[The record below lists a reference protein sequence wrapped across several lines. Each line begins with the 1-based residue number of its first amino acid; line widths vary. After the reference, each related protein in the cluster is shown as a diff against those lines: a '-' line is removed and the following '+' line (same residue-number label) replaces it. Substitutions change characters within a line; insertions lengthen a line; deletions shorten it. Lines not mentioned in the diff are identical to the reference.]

1 MYPDLIAR
9 TCGYLGVFIA
19 LIVMGI
25 WGEPEFA
32 VTPQQSFDRIALSL
46 HVLEAEPSTPEQEQS
61 TETHEPKEVI
71 ESQTEPKPEPIP
83 QPEEPPAPEPV
94 EPEPTTQA
102 EPSPAPE
109 VVTEPELTPPP
120 TQVQTTPAP
129 KEEPKKAKEP
139 PKAES
144 KPKAPEKAVEKPKPA
159 PQTKPKPQ
167 QPKPRATNSTTQNKA
182 KPQATAAK
190 EAPAAPA
197 AATTTT
203 TTTATDN
210 DRQLRSQLSS
220 LLVREIRS
228 HLKYPRNAVRRK
240 LEGTVMMEFEVKNG
254 VVVDFVLRQSS
265 GHKILDEAARKL
277 AQKLVQFNTRLGAMN
292 YRVQIPIKYEL
303 L

>member
-46 HVLEAEPSTPEQEQS
+46 HVLEPEAPTPDHVQEPAEPEETPEPQA
-61 TETHEPKEVI
+61 EPV
-71 ESQTEPKPEPIP
+71 PEPTP
-83 QPEEPPAPEPV
+83 QPEEPLVTEPTESV
-94 EPEPTTQA
+94 EPELTPKA
-102 EPSPAPE
+102 EPIPAPE
-109 VVTEPELTPPP
+109 VVTEPEPTPPP

-129 KEEPKKAKEP
+129 KEEP

-167 QPKPRATNSTTQNKA
+167 QPKPRATTTTQNKA
-182 KPQATAAK
+182 KPQTTAAK
-190 EAPAAPA
+190 KAPAASAAPA
-197 AATTTT
+197 AA
-203 TTTATDN
+203 TTATDN

-220 LLVREIRS
+220 LLVREIRAQ
-228 HLKYPRNAVRRK
+228 LKYPRNAVRRK

-254 VVVDFVLRQSS
+254 VVVGFVLRQSS

>member
-61 TETHEPKEVI
+61 TEQHEPEEII
-71 ESQTEPKPEPIP
+71 EPQTEPEPEPIP

-94 EPEPTTQA
+94 EPELTPQA

-167 QPKPRATNSTTQNKA
+167 QPKPRATTSTTQNKA

-197 AATTTT
+197 AAAA
-203 TTTATDN
+203 TTATDN

-228 HLKYPRNAVRRK
+228 QLKYPRNAVRRK

-254 VVVDFVLRQSS
+254 VVVGFVLRQSS

>member
-32 VTPQQSFDRIALSL
+32 VTPQQSIDRITLSL
-46 HVLEAEPSTPEQEQS
+46 PVLEADAATTKDQKQAPPETTPAPEPEPE
-61 TETHEPKEVI
+61 P
-71 ESQTEPKPEPIP
+71 QTEPEHEPTP
-83 QPEEPPAPEPV
+83 QPEEPPVTEPTEPV
-94 EPEPTTQA
+94 EPELSPKA
-102 EPSPAPE
+102 EPIPAPE
-109 VVTEPELTPPP
+109 VVKEPEPTPPP

-129 KEEPKKAKEP
+129 KEEQ

-144 KPKAPEKAVEKPKPA
+144 KPKAPEKAVDKPKPA

-167 QPKPRATNSTTQNKA
+167 QPKPRATTPTQNKA
-182 KPQATAAK
+182 KPQTTAAK
-190 EAPAAPA
+190 KAPAAPA
-197 AATTTT
+197 APAATTTT
-203 TTTATDN
+203 ADN

-220 LLVREIRS
+220 LLVREIRAQ
-228 HLKYPRNAVRRK
+228 LKYPRNAVRRK

-254 VVVDFVLRQSS
+254 VVVGFVLRQSS

-292 YRVQIPIKYEL
+292 YRLQIPIIYEL

>member
-46 HVLEAEPSTPEQEQS
+46 HVLEPEAPTPDQSQEPAEPEEAVEPVPE
-61 TETHEPKEVI
+61 
-71 ESQTEPKPEPIP
+71 PEPIP
-83 QPEEPPAPEPV
+83 QPEETPAPEPA
-94 EPEPTTQA
+94 EPE
-102 EPSPAPE
+102 EIPAPE
-109 VVTEPELTPPP
+109 PFPAPEAVTEPELTTPP
-120 TQVQTTPAP
+120 TQVHTTPAEKPKAQP
-129 KEEPKKAKEP
+129 KE
-139 PKAES
+139 ES
-144 KPKAPEKAVEKPKPA
+144 KPKAQEKPKPKA
-159 PQTKPKPQ
+159 QAKPQ
-167 QPKPRATNSTTQNKA
+167 QPRSTATTTTQNKA
-182 KPQATAAK
+182 KLQAAAAK
-190 EAPAAPA
+190 EAPTAKAPA
-197 AATTTT
+197 TTSDTS
-203 TTTATDN
+203 AN
-210 DRQLRSQLSS
+210 LDRQLRSQLSS

>member
-32 VTPQQSFDRIALSL
+32 VTPQQSFNRIALSL
-46 HVLEAEPSTPEQEQS
+46 RVLEPEAPTPAQDQSKEPQEPE
-61 TETHEPKEVI
+61 P
-71 ESQTEPKPEPIP
+71 QTEPAPESIP
-83 QPEEPPAPEPV
+83 QPEETPAPEPTEPEITPQV
-94 EPEPTTQA
+94 EPT
-102 EPSPAPE
+102 PAPE
-109 VVTEPELTPPP
+109 VVPEPELTPPP
-120 TQVQTTPAP
+120 TQVHTTPAQKEKPAQEPKAQP
-129 KEEPKKAKEP
+129 KEEN
-139 PKAES
+139 
-144 KPKAPEKAVEKPKPA
+144 KPQAQEKPVEKKQA
-159 PQTKPKPQ
+159 KPKPQ
-167 QPKPRATNSTTQNKA
+167 PKEQVKPRQQKSTTATTTTQNKA

-190 EAPAAPA
+190 EAPTAKAPA
-197 AATTTT
+197 TATTE
-203 TTTATDN
+203 ASAN
-210 DRQLRSQLSS
+210 LDRQLRSQLSS

>member
-46 HVLEAEPSTPEQEQS
+46 HVLEPEAPTPDQSQEPAEPEEAVEPVPE
-61 TETHEPKEVI
+61 
-71 ESQTEPKPEPIP
+71 PEPIP
-83 QPEEPPAPEPV
+83 QPEETPAPEPA
-94 EPEPTTQA
+94 EPE
-102 EPSPAPE
+102 EIPAPE
-109 VVTEPELTPPP
+109 PFPAPEAVTEPELTTPP
-120 TQVQTTPAP
+120 TQVHTTPA
-129 KEEPKKAKEP
+129 E
-139 PKAES
+139 
-144 KPKAPEKAVEKPKPA
+144 KPKAQPKAQEKPKPKA
-159 PQTKPKPQ
+159 QAKPQ
-167 QPKPRATNSTTQNKA
+167 QPRSTATTTTQNKA
-182 KPQATAAK
+182 KLQAAAAK
-190 EAPAAPA
+190 EAPTAKAPA
-197 AATTTT
+197 TTSDTS
-203 TTTATDN
+203 AN
-210 DRQLRSQLSS
+210 LDRQLRSQLSS

-254 VVVDFVLRQSS
+254 VVVGFVLRQSS

>member
-46 HVLEAEPSTPEQEQS
+46 RVLEPEAPTPTQDQSKEPQEPEEVPEPQAEPAPE
-61 TETHEPKEVI
+61 
-71 ESQTEPKPEPIP
+71 PEPIP
-83 QPEEPPAPEPV
+83 QPEKTPAPEPAEPEITPQV
-94 EPEPTTQA
+94 EPT
-102 EPSPAPE
+102 PAPE
-109 VVTEPELTPPP
+109 VVPEPELTPPP
-120 TQVQTTPAP
+120 TQVHTTPAQTEKPKAQP
-129 KEEPKKAKEP
+129 KE
-139 PKAES
+139 ES
-144 KPKAPEKAVEKPKPA
+144 KPKAPEKAVEKPKPV
-159 PQTKPKPQ
+159 KPKS
-167 QPKPRATNSTTQNKA
+167 QPHEVKPRATTTTTTQNKA

-190 EAPAAPA
+190 EAPTAKAPA
-197 AATTTT
+197 TATTD
-203 TTTATDN
+203 ASAN
-210 DRQLRSQLSS
+210 LDRQLRSQLSS

-254 VVVDFVLRQSS
+254 VVVGFVLRQSS

>member
-46 HVLEAEPSTPEQEQS
+46 HVLEPEAPTPDQVQEPAEPEETPEPQA
-61 TETHEPKEVI
+61 EPVP
-71 ESQTEPKPEPIP
+71 EPEPTPQPEEIPAPEPIP
-83 QPEEPPAPEPV
+83 APE
-94 EPEPTTQA
+94 A
-102 EPSPAPE
+102 
-109 VVTEPELTPPP
+109 VTEPEITPPP
-120 TQVQTTPAP
+120 TQVHTTPVQTEKQAQAPQEPKAQP
-129 KEEPKKAKEP
+129 KE
-139 PKAES
+139 ES
-144 KPKAPEKAVEKPKPA
+144 KPKAQEKPVEKKQDKPKA
-159 PQTKPKPQ
+159 QAKPQ
-167 QPKPRATNSTTQNKA
+167 QPRSTATTTTTQNKA
-182 KPQATAAK
+182 KPQAAAAK
-190 EAPAAPA
+190 EAPTAKAPA
-197 AATTTT
+197 TTD
-203 TTTATDN
+203 ASAN
-210 DRQLRSQLSS
+210 LDRQLRSQLSS

>member
-46 HVLEAEPSTPEQEQS
+46 RVLEPEAPTPTQDQSKEPQEPEEVPEPQAEPAPE
-61 TETHEPKEVI
+61 
-71 ESQTEPKPEPIP
+71 PEPIP
-83 QPEEPPAPEPV
+83 QPEKTPAPEPAEPEITPQV
-94 EPEPTTQA
+94 EPT
-102 EPSPAPE
+102 PAPE
-109 VVTEPELTPPP
+109 VVPEPELTPPP
-120 TQVQTTPAP
+120 TQVHTTPAQTEKPKAQP
-129 KEEPKKAKEP
+129 KE
-139 PKAES
+139 ES
-144 KPKAPEKAVEKPKPA
+144 KPKAPEKAVEKPKPV
-159 PQTKPKPQ
+159 KPKS
-167 QPKPRATNSTTQNKA
+167 QPHEVKPRATTTTQNKA

-190 EAPAAPA
+190 EAPTAKAHA
-197 AATTTT
+197 TATATTD
-203 TTTATDN
+203 ASAN
-210 DRQLRSQLSS
+210 LDRQLRSQLSS

-254 VVVDFVLRQSS
+254 VVVGFVLRQSS

>member
-46 HVLEAEPSTPEQEQS
+46 HVLEPEAPTPDLVQEPAEPEETPEPQA
-61 TETHEPKEVI
+61 EPVP
-71 ESQTEPKPEPIP
+71 EPEPTPQPEEIPAPEPIP
-83 QPEEPPAPEPV
+83 APE
-94 EPEPTTQA
+94 A
-102 EPSPAPE
+102 
-109 VVTEPELTPPP
+109 VTEPEITPPP
-120 TQVQTTPAP
+120 TQVHTTPVQTEKQAQAPQEPKAQP
-129 KEEPKKAKEP
+129 KE
-139 PKAES
+139 ES
-144 KPKAPEKAVEKPKPA
+144 KPKAQEKPVEKKQDKPKA
-159 PQTKPKPQ
+159 QAKPQ
-167 QPKPRATNSTTQNKA
+167 QPRSTATTTTQNKA
-182 KPQATAAK
+182 KPQAAAAK
-190 EAPAAPA
+190 EAPTAKAPA
-197 AATTTT
+197 TTD
-203 TTTATDN
+203 ASAN
-210 DRQLRSQLSS
+210 LDRQLRSQLSS

>member
-46 HVLEAEPSTPEQEQS
+46 HVLEPEAPTPDHVQEPAEPEETPEPQAEPVP
-61 TETHEPKEVI
+61 EPKPTPQPEEI
-71 ESQTEPKPEPIP
+71 PAPEPIP
-83 QPEEPPAPEPV
+83 APE
-94 EPEPTTQA
+94 A
-102 EPSPAPE
+102 
-109 VVTEPELTPPP
+109 VTEPEITPPP
-120 TQVQTTPAP
+120 TQVHTTPVQTEKQAQAPQEPKAQP
-129 KEEPKKAKEP
+129 KE
-139 PKAES
+139 ES
-144 KPKAPEKAVEKPKPA
+144 KPKAQEKPVEKKQDKPKA
-159 PQTKPKPQ
+159 QAKPQ
-167 QPKPRATNSTTQNKA
+167 QPRSTATTTTQNKA
-182 KPQATAAK
+182 KPQAAAAK
-190 EAPAAPA
+190 EAPTAKAPA
-197 AATTTT
+197 TTD
-203 TTTATDN
+203 ASAN
-210 DRQLRSQLSS
+210 LDRQLRSQLSS

>member
-25 WGEPEFA
+25 LGEPEFA
-32 VTPQQSFDRIALSL
+32 VTPQQSFDRITLSL
-46 HVLEAEPSTPEQEQS
+46 HVLEAEAATTKDQKQEPPEPTPAP
-61 TETHEPKEVI
+61 EPEP
-71 ESQTEPKPEPIP
+71 EPQTEPEPEPTP
-83 QPEEPPAPEPV
+83 QPEEPPVTEPTEPV
-94 EPEPTTQA
+94 EPELSPKA
-102 EPSPAPE
+102 EPIPAPE
-109 VVTEPELTPPP
+109 VVKEPEPTPPP

-129 KEEPKKAKEP
+129 KEEQ

-144 KPKAPEKAVEKPKPA
+144 KPKAPEKAVDKPKPA

-167 QPKPRATNSTTQNKA
+167 QPKPRATTTTQNKA
-182 KPQATAAK
+182 KPQTTAAK
-190 EAPAAPA
+190 KAPAAPA
-197 AATTTT
+197 AATTT
-203 TTTATDN
+203 ADN

-220 LLVREIRS
+220 LLVREIRAQ
-228 HLKYPRNAVRRK
+228 LKYPRNAVRRK

-254 VVVDFVLRQSS
+254 VVVGFVLRQSS

>member
-61 TETHEPKEVI
+61 TETHEPEEVI
-71 ESQTEPKPEPIP
+71 EPQTEPEPEPIP

-120 TQVQTTPAP
+120 TQVQTTPEP

-159 PQTKPKPQ
+159 PQTKPQPQ
-167 QPKPRATNSTTQNKA
+167 QPKPRATTSTTQNKA

-197 AATTTT
+197 AATT
-203 TTTATDN
+203 ATDN

-228 HLKYPRNAVRRK
+228 QLKYPRNAVRRK

-254 VVVDFVLRQSS
+254 VVVGFVLRQSS

>member
-32 VTPQQSFDRIALSL
+32 VTPQQSFDRITLSL
-46 HVLEAEPSTPEQEQS
+46 HVLEAEAATTTKDQKQEPPEPTPAP
-61 TETHEPKEVI
+61 EPEP
-71 ESQTEPKPEPIP
+71 EPQTEPEPEPTP
-83 QPEEPPAPEPV
+83 QPEEPPVTEPTEPV
-94 EPEPTTQA
+94 EPELSPKA
-102 EPSPAPE
+102 EPIPAPE
-109 VVTEPELTPPP
+109 VVKEPEPTPPP

-129 KEEPKKAKEP
+129 KEEQ

-144 KPKAPEKAVEKPKPA
+144 KPKAPEKAVDKPKPA

-167 QPKPRATNSTTQNKA
+167 QPKPRATTTTQNKA
-182 KPQATAAK
+182 KPQTTAAK
-190 EAPAAPA
+190 KAPAAPA
-197 AATTTT
+197 APAATTTT
-203 TTTATDN
+203 ADN

-254 VVVDFVLRQSS
+254 VVVGFVLRQSS